1 MATKSFSLKIGA
13 DTSDFIKGLKQAD
26 RAIKATEK
34 EAKALKSGLK
44 VEFDTKRFQSAQALA
59 QKALV
64 QTEGKAAAIRKELD
78 YIAKNGGVDTE
89 SYSKLQ
95 EELTKTENK
104 AVLLKNE
111 LKEIDNIK
119 MSNATKGID
128 NLSSSLTKAGNA
140 TKGLSIAAAGAIA
153 GVVKL
158 GVDAVKTGDEI
169 QTTADKYS
177 LSAEEIQ
184 KWNYIAL
191 QSDVA
196 SEQMYKGIS
205 KVRDALGTALVGNT
219 NNATKAIS
227 QLGLNIQ
234 ELGNADEAFYK
245 IITAMSAIED
255 STLQTYYANEI
266 FGQEMATNLIP
277 LIKQGSGA
285 LEELSREFE
294 DVGYLSEEQIK
305 SLSDF
310 DNELNKVKTQ
320 LSNTKTEIGM
330 AFLPVLEKLAKFLNE
345 TILPALKKFADW
357 FANLPEPIQ
366 NTILV
371 ITGLLAVL
379 SPVLLIGGKIFS
391 LVGSLI
397 KGIPNLTKV
406 LNVLGTTTG
415 RTLIGVA
422 AFATALKLIF
432 DVIENWGN
440 MNTIQKVV
448 SILGI
453 LTVVALG
460 AAVALGAFHSAWSLG
475 LAVAGIIAGIVAVT
489 AAVNSAKDSI
499 SSDIPDIETPS
510 ITSGSS
516 GQLATNSTTPQY
528 NVDTNYGIG
537 ETGTSSIDNS
547 QNTYNIEIQSNEY
560 MNADQLVEA
569 VSKKLVLKK
578 QARS

>member
-44 VEFDTKRFQSAQALA
+44 VEFDAKRFQSAQALA
-59 QKALV
+59 QKALA
-64 QTEGKAAAIRKELD
+64 QTEQKAEAIRKELD

-89 SYSKLQ
+89 GYSKLQ

-205 KVRDALGTALVGNT
+205 KVRDAVGTALVGNT

-245 IITAMSAIED
+245 IITAMADIED
-255 STLQTYYANEI
+255 STLQAYYANEI
-266 FGQEMATNLIP
+266 FGQKMATDLIP

-294 DVGYLSEEQIK
+294 DVGYLSNDQVK
-305 SLSDF
+305 SLSKF
-310 DNELNKVKTQ
+310 DNELNKIKTQ

-371 ITGLLAVL
+371 VAGLLAIL
-379 SPVLLIGGKIFS
+379 SPVLLVGGKILS
-391 LVGSLI
+391 LVSGLI
-397 KGIPNLTKV
+397 KGIPSLTKV
-406 LNVLGTTTG
+406 LTTLGTATA
-415 RTLIGVA
+415 RTMIGV
-422 AFATALKLIF
+422 TALVTALALIHE
-432 DVIENWGN
+432 VIANWSN

-489 AAVNSAKDSI
+489 AAVNKAKDSV
-499 SSDIPDIETPS
+499 SSEIPDIETPS
-510 ITSGSS
+510 LSGSS
-516 GQLATNSTTPQY
+516 SSQLATNSTTPQY

-537 ETGTSSIDNS
+537 ETGTSNIDNS